1 MESIAPS
8 TSNTIYENIVLSISI
23 LSRNIFG
30 PNDTVTINF
39 VSGSELGSTSS
50 SNIILSSPLVS
61 SYVTNV
67 QGLNTIVFSSF
78 IFYSTNYAPLDASIT
93 FNKIVQATS
102 TKPRPNNTIELRR
115 NGFLYNSDTFQYQV
129 VEGVI
134 LNFTVTLDNN
144 YANSNTSGVW
154 DVTFSNEVRK
164 LDKIYMN
171 LPYAISVI
179 TCQPQ
184 CAGCSCSIT
193 MPTVN
198 TPYTQL
204 LINLDNLVD
213 SLLT

>member
-1 MESIAPS
+1 M
-8 TSNTIYENIVLSISI
+8 
-23 LSRNIFG
+23 
-30 PNDTVTINF
+30 
-39 VSGSELGSTSS
+39 GSTNS
-50 SNIILSSPLVS
+50 SNIILNSPLVS
-61 SYVTNV
+61 NYTKNI

-78 IFYSTNYAPLDASIT
+78 IFNSTNYAPLSANIT

-102 TKPRPNNTIELRR
+102 TKSRSNNTIELRR

-144 YANSNTSGVW
+144 YANSNTPGVW
-154 DVTFSNEVRK
+154 VVTFSNGVRK

-171 LPYAISVI
+171 FPEAISVT